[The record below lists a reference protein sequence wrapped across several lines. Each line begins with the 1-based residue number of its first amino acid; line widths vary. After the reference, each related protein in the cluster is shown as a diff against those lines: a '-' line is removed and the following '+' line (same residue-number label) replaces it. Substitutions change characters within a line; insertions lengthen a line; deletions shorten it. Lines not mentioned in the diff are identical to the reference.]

1 MLFSWLNQYRRHFL
15 WVSVL
20 LLLCGGFFLSFLTYV
35 SLTQGTLWEGT
46 SKKLMWLL
54 NLDLGVLIAL
64 GGVFAY
70 RVVLIWGRRQNRS
83 GAKIHRRLV
92 ALFSLLALV
101 PAFLVMI
108 FSAFIFNAGL
118 QAWFS
123 ERVKTALDES
133 SIVAEAYLAEH
144 IKVIRASVETM
155 ARDLAIDFH
164 GLSQNNEVFNRAL
177 DAHAE
182 ARNLSEA
189 LILTAHSE
197 ILARSRLSFSLE
209 FELITEED
217 FRRSRHEVVIKTNPR
232 GDRVR
237 ALYQLSP
244 HMDAYILVGRI
255 VDQNVMKRIDQVKK
269 AVSTYHA
276 LDDHRQEIEV
286 KFFLMFC
293 VMTLLLLMG
302 AIWAALW
309 FANRL
314 ALPIG
319 GLIDGAQEVSRGNL
333 SIRVPLPS
341 SQDELETL
349 ARAFN
354 HMTETLSQQQRDLID
369 VNNQLDNRRQFM
381 EDLLKGVTAGVMG
394 ISQKGEIRIM
404 NPSAAAILDVDSHAV
419 IGQDLLQVVPEMA
432 PVIHEIKENNRDF
445 SQFQIRLPRKG
456 TLRIVLVRVVWEK
469 APLDGMIVTF
479 DDITELA
486 SAQRKAAWAD
496 VARRIAHEIRN
507 PLTPIQLSA
516 ERLRRKY
523 LKEIQTDPAGFENCL
538 ETIVRQV
545 SHLGRMVGEFSQFA
559 RMPLPI
565 MAKEDLSKLCQQ
577 AIYMEQSAHTDVS
590 FHWDGPEMLMMMCDG
605 AQIGQVL
612 TNLIQNA
619 IDAVLCENTISDPTV
634 WVNVKLY
641 EESIELCVKDNGPGF
656 PFEDRD
662 RLTEPYVTNRSKG
675 TGLGLAIVKK
685 IIEEHEGTLILED
698 NLPAGACIRICF
710 PIGLLKE

>member
-1 MLFSWLNQYRRHFL
+1 
-15 WVSVL
+15 
-20 LLLCGGFFLSFLTYV
+20 
-35 SLTQGTLWEGT
+35 
-46 SKKLMWLL
+46 
-54 NLDLGVLIAL
+54 
-64 GGVFAY
+64 
-70 RVVLIWGRRQNRS
+70 
-83 GAKIHRRLV
+83 
-92 ALFSLLALV
+92 
-101 PAFLVMI
+101 
-108 FSAFIFNAGL
+108 
-118 QAWFS
+118 
-123 ERVKTALDES
+123 
-133 SIVAEAYLAEH
+133 
-144 IKVIRASVETM
+144 
-155 ARDLAIDFH
+155 
-164 GLSQNNEVFNRAL
+164 
-177 DAHAE
+177 
-182 ARNLSEA
+182 
-189 LILTAHSE
+189 
-197 ILARSRLSFSLE
+197 
-209 FELITEED
+209 
-217 FRRSRHEVVIKTNPR
+217 
-232 GDRVR
+232 
-237 ALYQLSP
+237 
-244 HMDAYILVGRI
+244 
-255 VDQNVMKRIDQVKK
+255 
-269 AVSTYHA
+269 
-276 LDDHRQEIEV
+276 
-286 KFFLMFC
+286 
-293 VMTLLLLMG
+293 
-302 AIWAALW
+302 
-309 FANRL
+309 
-314 ALPIG
+314 
-319 GLIDGAQEVSRGNL
+319 
-333 SIRVPLPS
+333 
-341 SQDELETL
+341 
-349 ARAFN
+349 
-354 HMTETLSQQQRDLID
+354 
-369 VNNQLDNRRQFM
+369 
-381 EDLLKGVTAGVMG
+381 
-394 ISQKGEIRIM
+394 
-404 NPSAAAILDVDSHAV
+404 
-419 IGQDLLQVVPEMA
+419 
-432 PVIHEIKENNRDF
+432 
-445 SQFQIRLPRKG
+445 
-456 TLRIVLVRVVWEK
+456 
-469 APLDGMIVTF
+469 MIVTF